1 MHQIR
6 FRLGLQTPLGELTA
20 LPRPPT
26 WILEVLLVREAMG
39 GEEAKTGK
47 EREGT
52 KRGRKGR
59 QAPPS
64 PPPSQSATPL
74 GQASHSRL
82 PGLWVT

>member
-64 PPPSQSATPL
+64 PSQSATPL